1 MEHVKLSAFADV
13 CLRIMML
20 LGSRRDEQIT
30 TRDIAEEIGVPY
42 NHVAKAVL
50 ELRNRQ
56 AIEVA
61 RGRYGG
67 SQITAHGLQLTVGTL
82 MRELDTR
89 DDVVDCVSEA
99 GVPCPLIAM
108 CTLRSALR
116 RAREAFYAELDTLR
130 VEDLTSASS
139 TRLLPFPI
147 FR

>member
-1 MEHVKLSAFADV
+1 MKLSSFADV
-13 CLRIMML
+13 CLRVLML
-20 LGSRRDEQIT
+20 LGSRRDDQIT

-56 AIEVA
+56 AIEVT

-67 SQITAHGLQLTVGTL
+67 SQITSHGLQLAVGAL
-82 MRELDTR
+82 LRELDTR
-89 DDVVDCVSEA
+89 DDVVDCVSES
-99 GVPCPLIAM
+99 GVPCPLIGM

-130 VEDLTSASS
+130 VEDLTGASS

>member
-1 MEHVKLSAFADV
+1 MEDVKLSAFADV
-13 CLRIMML
+13 CLRTMML

-56 AIEVA
+56 AIAVS

-67 SQITAHGLQLTVGTL
+67 SQITATGLQLSVGTL

-99 GVPCPLIAM
+99 GVPCPLISM
-108 CTLRSALR
+108 CALRGALR
-116 RAREAFYAELDTLR
+116 RAREAFYAELDLLR
-130 VEDLTSASS
+130 IEDLTGTSS
-139 TRLLPFPI
+139 TRLLPLPI
-147 FR
+147 LR

>member
-30 TRDIAEEIGVPY
+30 TRDIAEKIGVPY

-50 ELRNRQ
+50 ELRNRE
-56 AIEVA
+56 AIEVS

-67 SQITAHGLQLTVGTL
+67 SQITAHGLQLTVGSL

-99 GVPCPLIAM
+99 GVPCPLIGA
-108 CTLRSALR
+108 CKLRSALR

-139 TRLLPFPI
+139 ARLLPFPI
-147 FR
+147 LR